1 MELYSARK
9 RVQPTKA
16 SQLDKCP
23 YIIKYTILIA
33 FCKGKAQNQMNELY
47 TFLIVGVLISTLVAF
62 GLFLHDG
69 STTIRSVTHNIE
81 NGKSVYDIEIVKN
94 NNQAYDEVVDVND
107 GNITRFNDNL

>member
-1 MELYSARK
+1 
-9 RVQPTKA
+9 
-16 SQLDKCP
+16 
-23 YIIKYTILIA
+23 
-33 FCKGKAQNQMNELY
+33 MNELY
-47 TFLIVGVLISTLVAF
+47 TFLIVGVLTSTLVGF

-69 STTIRSVTHNIE
+69 STTIRSVTRNIE